1 MVVEAFELTE
11 LPDDLRRINSVDC
24 CSGISSIVSA
34 ILGALGKTLHGA
46 GKSRLK
52 WKSLIESFLMIF
64 IVIPLLNV
72 GINPSFS
79 CDSKSGSV
87 LERERGGVL
96 FHFMSLLLLSA
107 F

>member
-52 WKSLIESFLMIF
+52 WKSLIEFFFDDLHSHTFIECWNKSFIF
-64 IVIPLLNV
+64 L
-72 GINPSFS
+72 
-79 CDSKSGSV
+79 
-87 LERERGGVL
+87 
-96 FHFMSLLLLSA
+96 
-107 F
+107 